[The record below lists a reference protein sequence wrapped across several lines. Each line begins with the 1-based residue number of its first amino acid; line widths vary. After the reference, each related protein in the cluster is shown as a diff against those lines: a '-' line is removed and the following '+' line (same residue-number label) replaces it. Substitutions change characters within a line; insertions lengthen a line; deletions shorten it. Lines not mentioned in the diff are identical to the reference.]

1 MAQPQERT
9 YCHVSCCPLRLI
21 LKFED
26 RFGLLPEYSE
36 PANAYLSYHWPA
48 VISYQVSILPH
59 SKPVIT
65 DNLKQMVW
73 YSQKHWLCMRRTD
86 YDSVH
91 ITVLQAAEFRATYSV
106 AGERDS
112 GVVQQWDSELE
123 DQYEPLREVIIF
135 KADRLPQ
142 ILTKMKQYLAQP
154 ATS

>member
-1 MAQPQERT
+1 
-9 YCHVSCCPLRLI
+9 
-21 LKFED
+21 
-26 RFGLLPEYSE
+26 
-36 PANAYLSYHWPA
+36 
-48 VISYQVSILPH
+48 
-59 SKPVIT
+59 
-65 DNLKQMVW
+65 
-73 YSQKHWLCMRRTD
+73 MRRTD
-86 YDSVH
+86 YDSVY

-135 KADRLPQ
+135 RADRLPQ